1 MPNHVTTRCVVTGS
15 DENIKQFRDKAFLI
29 KEKVMTFDFNSFIPM
44 PPAVAETQSSTIAE
58 EGAALVSLTQG
69 RSPLRL
75 TAFSGR
81 YSDDTQL
88 RPARITHMRETL
100 NMPEAPPAELAKA
113 WLEENPEYRIEG
125 EKRLRAVAETGFADW
140 YDWSC
145 RHWNTKW
152 NAYGLH
158 IVSESPLEF
167 TFDTAWDFPLP
178 VFRKIAQEFPAL
190 SFRCDCYD
198 EGGCF
203 AGHGFFNPPKG
214 KTEFATCTATEE
226 LYERVYGH
234 PPENDD

>member
-1 MPNHVTTRCVVTGS
+1 MPNHVTTRCVVTGA

-29 KEKVMTFDFNSFIPM
+29 KEKIMTFDFNAFIPM
-44 PPAVAETQSSTIAE
+44 PQALAETESGTTAAEGSILLSLSHGRAPPQSQHHHGPAPKLNYAT
-58 EGAALVSLTQG
+58 VG
-69 RSPLRL
+69 R
-75 TAFSGR
+75 
-81 YSDDTQL
+81 
-88 RPARITHMRETL
+88 MREIL
-100 NMPEAPPAELAKA
+100 DMKHQPVAELAKA

-125 EKRLRAVAETGFADW
+125 EKRLRALAETGFADW

-214 KTEFATCTATEE
+214 KTEFATCTATDE